1 MLSLQSPTGRSR
13 LEFNYFSNSISAT
26 HAAFI
31 VIHIVRMKI
40 PTYPVNSRR
49 AYHMKP
55 CVCQFINHAILTHT
69 KRYRVNSE
77 SHIKSPCEH
86 KSPFTALYKPQ
97 DRLRINEHRS
107 RLVYSRTMQKEVA
120 KATSSSDCTCSDM
133 SNTPIYTYTPYIN
146 LSVDLSSQH
155 QVAPQWVIIGRDQT
169 SRSEVCPLVFRLF
182 NRMSC
187 RRVRVWIYSVVGGQI
202 NKRRVDEGNVGWR
215 MEG

>member
-31 VIHIVRMKI
+31 VIHIVRIKI

-133 SNTPIYTYTPYIN
+133 SNTPIYTYTT
-146 LSVDLSSQH
+146 VH
-155 QVAPQWVIIGRDQT
+155 QPVCWLIITT
-169 SRSEVCPLVFRLF
+169 SGGSTVS
-182 NRMSC
+182 NHWTWSN
-187 RRVRVWIYSVVGGQI
+187 ITVGGLSFG
-202 NKRRVDEGNVGWR
+202 VPSL
-215 MEG
+215 